1 MTTPT
6 QTTKKKF
13 AFKSTH
19 KTFNAQ
25 TKAMAPFVK
34 RDRTMYGWP
43 IKSGNSLLLGT
54 TTYEPGQLQKLS
66 MEPVKVAM
74 DSYVGRY
81 YWDRTRLV
89 KSVKEHLEQRG
100 GWIYMIFH
108 KSSGK
113 RIVHGFICTD
123 KAGYLIDKWVLGP
136 THKSHS
142 IIHEAIRHLSN
153 ADDLEIEHVKSNIRE
168 VEYTIHD
175 TYKIVIPGTDIE
187 QEVVERRIVTLS
199 KNPLYNEAQD
209 QITRHYTAWE
219 EYPQQEFLNAT
230 KLMKSNRASRI
241 LAEQFKAALTK
252 SLQNVVDQR
261 DLFPLTWK
269 SIGKARVSPYG
280 EEGDN

>member
-13 AFKSTH
+13 VFKSTH

-34 RDRTMYGWP
+34 RNRTVYGWP

-81 YWDRTRLV
+81 YWNGTKLV
-89 KSVKEHLEQRG
+89 KSVKEHLEDRN

-108 KSSGK
+108 KSGGK
-113 RIVHGFICTD
+113 RIVHGFVCTD
-123 KAGYLIDKWVLGP
+123 EKGYLIETWELGP

-142 IIHEAIRHLSN
+142 IMQESIRYLSK
-153 ADDLEIEHVKSNIRE
+153 ADDIEIKHVNSKIKG
-168 VEYTIHD
+168 VEYTILD
-175 TYKIVIPGTDIE
+175 TYKISIPGTDIE
-187 QEVVERRIVTLS
+187 QEVVEKRIIELTGETQENIS
-199 KNPLYNEAQD
+199 
-209 QITRHYTAWE
+209 RHYSSWE
-219 EYPQQEFLNAT
+219 EYPQNKFLNAT
-230 KLMKSNRASRI
+230 KLMKAHRASQV
-241 LAEQFKAALTK
+241 LAEQFKVALIQG
-252 SLQNVVDQR
+252 LRNVIDQR
-261 DLFPLTWK
+261 DLFPLEWQ
-269 SIGKARVSPYG
+269 SMGKAIVSPHG
-280 EEGDN
+280 EKDSSE

>member
-1 MTTPT
+1 MTSIT
-6 QTTKKKF
+6 QAKTTFK
-13 AFKSTH
+13 FKSDH

-25 TKAMAPFVK
+25 TKSMAPFVK
-34 RDRTMYGWP
+34 KDRTMYGWP
-43 IKSGNSLLLGT
+43 IKSGNNLQLGT
-54 TTYEPGQLQKLS
+54 TTYKTGQLQKLS
-66 MEPVKVAM
+66 LEPVEVAIN
-74 DSYVGRY
+74 SYIGRY
-81 YWDRTRLV
+81 YWDSNRIVRA
-89 KSVKEHLEQRG
+89 VKEHLEQRG

-108 KSSGK
+108 KSGGK

-123 KAGYLIDKWVLGP
+123 EAGYLIDKWVLGP
-136 THKSHS
+136 THKSNS

-199 KNPLYNEAQD
+199 GEAQD
-209 QITRHYTAWE
+209 KITRHYTAWE

-269 SIGKARVSPYG
+269 SIGRARVSPYG